1 MNTLGTFF
9 GKLLKREEEPKQ
21 EPLTPNG
28 VLPEGEYYTV
38 LWGIADSY
46 GGMTTVS
53 LERTSA
59 FAREDNRYVTILTF
73 DPKLDPEERGERL
86 RSQGFLD
93 ERVQIRNVWHD
104 LRAWPDA
111 MLQRMAGKQK
121 PDQASASDI
130 LEAPAKKRGRR
141 GIKLE
146 RRNAEGKLLQRD
158 FYSEQGNIVLSDRL
172 DMKVKGE
179 PAGRRLALFNSNG
192 EVIAQWASAT
202 SMYMA
207 WMDVVLDGKRS
218 YINVDSAFA
227 ANLFHRYRRKNV
239 VVTSVLHN
247 NHLTRDPKVE
257 GELYRSKFPLFKNIG
272 AYDALITLTQ
282 NQRRD
287 LIEIGFP
294 AGNLH
299 RISNPTEDLDG
310 DTEKPRDPRFGATLA
325 RLVSV
330 KRVDHSIKAVALA
343 GRDVPGLKLDI
354 YGEGDEHDSLA
365 ELIEESG
372 TSATITLKGHDQK
385 AKKVYLDASFS
396 LLTSVFEGQG
406 LVVLESMSAGC
417 IPIVYDIKYGPAEII
432 TDGVDGFLVPPGD
445 VEALAQTVAKVAT
458 MSQEELTTMRRAA
471 RKRAADFFEPNIV
484 REWGQVLAEL
494 PFGAISRASF
504 TAHAESVEF
513 TGATEAEPVG
523 IDPEGS
529 FEVKIKVEATERG
542 EAIDVPELEDL
553 GLAWTFRGTKLYR
566 RVPARIEGDTVT
578 ATIPMATFAR
588 LPKGVVDFSLVF
600 RTGRCLYQPR
610 VAAGNVELPLD
621 SGRMRAYST
630 EQDNLSVRLRT
641 VESSDSA
648 AV

>member
-1 MNTLGTFF
+1 M
-9 GKLLKREEEPKQ
+9 
-21 EPLTPNG
+21 
-28 VLPEGEYYTV
+28 
-38 LWGIADSY
+38 
-46 GGMTTVS
+46 
-53 LERTSA
+53 
-59 FAREDNRYVTILTF
+59 
-73 DPKLDPEERGERL
+73 
-86 RSQGFLD
+86 
-93 ERVQIRNVWHD
+93 
-104 LRAWPDA
+104 
-111 MLQRMAGKQK
+111 
-121 PDQASASDI
+121 
-130 LEAPAKKRGRR
+130 
-141 GIKLE
+141 
-146 RRNAEGKLLQRD
+146 
-158 FYSEQGNIVLSDRL
+158 
-172 DMKVKGE
+172 
-179 PAGRRLALFNSNG
+179 
-192 EVIAQWASAT
+192 
-202 SMYMA
+202 
-207 WMDVVLDGKRS
+207 
-218 YINVDSAFA
+218 
-227 ANLFHRYRRKNV
+227 
-239 VVTSVLHN
+239 
-247 NHLTRDPKVE
+247 
-257 GELYRSKFPLFKNIG
+257 
-272 AYDALITLTQ
+272 
-282 NQRRD
+282 
-287 LIEIGFP
+287 
-294 AGNLH
+294 
-299 RISNPTEDLDG
+299 
-310 DTEKPRDPRFGATLA
+310 
-325 RLVSV
+325 
-330 KRVDHSIKAVALA
+330 DHSIKAVALA

-578 ATIPMATFAR
+578 ATIPMETFAR

-600 RTGRCLYQPR
+600 RTGRRLYQPR